1 MTEAERELLDDDE
14 VAQMAVRALTA
25 ASRRAM
31 DSGRPVIFVVDDQ
44 LVRRDASGT
53 TVLETLPPRR
63 RVSDRVKQA
72 SK

>member
-1 MTEAERELLDDDE
+1 MTDAELERDDDD

-25 ASRRAM
+25 ASRRAIE
-31 DSGRPVIFVVDDQ
+31 SGRPVIFVVDDQ

-53 TVLETLPPRR
+53 TVVGQLPPRR
-63 RVSDRVKQA
+63 KVSDRIKQA